1 MTHAQP
7 ALLNSALLA
16 IIEEAGLAVLT
27 LTEHLERDEFMRS
40 RLTRTEVA
48 RQLRSL
54 AASASSLPSEARTQL
69 PELDWSGWE
78 ATSRALDQTGAAQED
93 ALWFAI
99 TSLVPATLMWLRV
112 YRKNQPE
119 IFEFKLD

>member
-1 MTHAQP
+1 MTNAQP
-7 ALLNSALLA
+7 TLLNSALLA
-16 IIEEAGLAVLT
+16 IVEEAGLAVLT

-40 RLTRTEVA
+40 RLTRAEVT

-54 AASASSLPSEARTQL
+54 TAAAGDMPPQARTQL

-78 ATSRALDQTGAAQED
+78 TTGRALDQTGAAQEE